1 MTKNAK
7 KLLEFLRKY
16 IEKNK
21 ISPNYEEMKEHMGL
35 KSKSSIFQYLEY
47 LEELGHI
54 KKDKLKSRSIE
65 LNSVIPFYNEI
76 SAGKPID
83 VINDQIEYIDVN
95 NFIKSDKANCIA
107 CKVHG
112 NSMESYGIFE
122 DDIIIVE
129 RVTNYNSNDIHAVQ
143 IDDSEITLKKI
154 KLIKDEIGDIIFVL
168 TCLCNQMEINLE
180 NCIIDSIEKKT
191 KRDSERHKKNKKLK

>member
-16 IEKNK
+16 IEENK

-65 LNSVIPFYNEI
+65 LNSVMPFYNEI

-83 VINDQIEYIDVN
+83 VLNDQIEYIDVN
-95 NFIKSDKANCIA
+95 NFIRSDKANCIA

-154 KLIKDEIGDIIFVL
+154 KLIKDEVEIFGDHKNFSSVRYEKDRVKIL
-168 TCLCNQMEINLE
+168 GKMINLVR
-180 NCIIDSIEKKT
+180 KY
-191 KRDSERHKKNKKLK
+191 

>member
-65 LNSVIPFYNEI
+65 LNNLIPFYNEI

-83 VINDQIEYIDVN
+83 ILNDQIEYIDVN
-95 NFIKSDKANCIA
+95 NFIKLNKAKCIA

-122 DDIIIVE
+122 EDIIILE
-129 RVTNYNSNDIHAVQ
+129 RVTNYNLNDIHAIQ
-143 IDDSEITLKKI
+143 IDDSEITLRKI
-154 KLIKDEIGDIIFVL
+154 KLIKDEVEIFGDHKNFSSVRYKKDRVKILGKMV
-168 TCLCNQMEINLE
+168 NLVR
-180 NCIIDSIEKKT
+180 KY
-191 KRDSERHKKNKKLK
+191 

>member
-7 KLLEFLRKY
+7 KLLKFLRKY

-65 LNSVIPFYNEI
+65 LNRVIPFYNEI

-83 VINDQIEYIDVN
+83 VLNDQIEYIDVN

-154 KLIKDEIGDIIFVL
+154 KLIKDEVEIFGDHKNFSSVRYEKDRVKIL
-168 TCLCNQMEINLE
+168 GKMINLVR
-180 NCIIDSIEKKT
+180 KY
-191 KRDSERHKKNKKLK
+191 

>member
-16 IEKNK
+16 IEKNM

-65 LNSVIPFYNEI
+65 LNSVIPFFNEI

-83 VINDQIEYIDVN
+83 VLNDQIEYIDVN
-95 NFIKSDKANCIA
+95 NFIKSDNANCIA

-154 KLIKDEIGDIIFVL
+154 KLIKDEIEIFGDHKNFSSVRYKKDRVKILGKMV
-168 TCLCNQMEINLE
+168 NLVR
-180 NCIIDSIEKKT
+180 KY
-191 KRDSERHKKNKKLK
+191 

>member
-65 LNSVIPFYNEI
+65 LNSVIPFFNEI

-83 VINDQIEYIDVN
+83 VLNDQIEYIDVN

-154 KLIKDEIGDIIFVL
+154 KLINDEIEIFGDHKNFSSVRYKKDRVKILGKMV
-168 TCLCNQMEINLE
+168 NLVR
-180 NCIIDSIEKKT
+180 KY
-191 KRDSERHKKNKKLK
+191 

>member
-83 VINDQIEYIDVN
+83 VLNDQIEYIDLN

-129 RVTNYNSNDIHAVQ
+129 KVTNYNSNDIHAVQ

-154 KLIKDEIGDIIFVL
+154 KLIKDEVEIFGDNKNFSSVRYKKDRVKILGKMV
-168 TCLCNQMEINLE
+168 NLVR
-180 NCIIDSIEKKT
+180 KY
-191 KRDSERHKKNKKLK
+191 

>member
-83 VINDQIEYIDVN
+83 VLSDQIEYIDVN

-154 KLIKDEIGDIIFVL
+154 KLIKDEVEIFGDHKNFSSVRYKKDRVKILGKMV
-168 TCLCNQMEINLE
+168 NLVR
-180 NCIIDSIEKKT
+180 KY
-191 KRDSERHKKNKKLK
+191 

>member
-83 VINDQIEYIDVN
+83 VLSDQTEYIDVN
-95 NFIKSDKANCIA
+95 NFIKSDKASCIA

-122 DDIIIVE
+122 DDIIILE

-154 KLIKDEIGDIIFVL
+154 KLIKNEVEIFGDHKNFSSVRYEKDRVKILGKMV
-168 TCLCNQMEINLE
+168 NLVR
-180 NCIIDSIEKKT
+180 KY
-191 KRDSERHKKNKKLK
+191 

>member
-21 ISPNYEEMKEHMGL
+21 ISPNYEEMKDHMGL

-65 LNSVIPFYNEI
+65 LNSVIPFFNEI

-83 VINDQIEYIDVN
+83 VLNDQIEYIDVN
-95 NFIKSDKANCIA
+95 NFIISDKANCIA

-154 KLIKDEIGDIIFVL
+154 KLIKNEVEIFGDHKNFSSVRYEKDRVKIL
-168 TCLCNQMEINLE
+168 GKMINLVR
-180 NCIIDSIEKKT
+180 KY
-191 KRDSERHKKNKKLK
+191 

>member
-16 IEKNK
+16 IEENK
-21 ISPNYEEMKEHMGL
+21 MSPNYEEMKEHMGL

-65 LNSVIPFYNEI
+65 LNSVIPFFNEI

-83 VINDQIEYIDVN
+83 VLNDQIEYIDVN

-122 DDIIIVE
+122 DDIIILE
-129 RVTNYNSNDIHAVQ
+129 RVSNYNSNDIHAVQ

-154 KLIKDEIGDIIFVL
+154 KIIKDEIEIFGDHKNFSSVRYKKDRVKILGKMV
-168 TCLCNQMEINLE
+168 NLVR
-180 NCIIDSIEKKT
+180 KY
-191 KRDSERHKKNKKLK
+191 

>member
-65 LNSVIPFYNEI
+65 LNSIIPFYNEI

-83 VINDQIEYIDVN
+83 VLNDQIEYIDVN

-107 CKVHG
+107 CKVNG

-122 DDIIIVE
+122 DDIIILE
-129 RVTNYNSNDIHAVQ
+129 RVTNYKSNDIHAVQ

-154 KLIKDEIGDIIFVL
+154 KLIKDEIEIFGDHKNFSSVRYKKDRVKILGKMV
-168 TCLCNQMEINLE
+168 NLVR
-180 NCIIDSIEKKT
+180 KY
-191 KRDSERHKKNKKLK
+191 

>member
-65 LNSVIPFYNEI
+65 LNSVIPFFNEI

-83 VINDQIEYIDVN
+83 VLNDQIEYIDVN

-154 KLIKDEIGDIIFVL
+154 KLIKDEIEIFGDHKNFSSVRYEKDRVKILGKMV
-168 TCLCNQMEINLE
+168 NLVR
-180 NCIIDSIEKKT
+180 KY
-191 KRDSERHKKNKKLK
+191 

>member
-65 LNSVIPFYNEI
+65 LNSVIPFFNEI
-76 SAGKPID
+76 SAGKPVD
-83 VINDQIEYIDVN
+83 VLNDQIEYIDVN

-129 RVTNYNSNDIHAVQ
+129 RVTNYNSSDIHAVQ

-154 KLIKDEIGDIIFVL
+154 KLIKDEVEIFGDHKNFSSVRYKKDRVKILGKMV
-168 TCLCNQMEINLE
+168 NLVR
-180 NCIIDSIEKKT
+180 KY
-191 KRDSERHKKNKKLK
+191 

>member
-65 LNSVIPFYNEI
+65 LNSVIPFFNEI

-83 VINDQIEYIDVN
+83 VLNDQIEYIDVN

-154 KLIKDEIGDIIFVL
+154 KLIKDEIAIFGDHKNFSSVRYKKDRVKILGKMV
-168 TCLCNQMEINLE
+168 NLVR
-180 NCIIDSIEKKT
+180 KY
-191 KRDSERHKKNKKLK
+191 

>member
-76 SAGKPID
+76 SAGKPMDIL
-83 VINDQIEYIDVN
+83 NDQIEYIDVN

-129 RVTNYNSNDIHAVQ
+129 RVINYNSNDIHAVQ

-154 KLIKDEIGDIIFVL
+154 KLIKDEIEIFGDHKNFSSVRYKKDRVKILGKMV
-168 TCLCNQMEINLE
+168 NLVR
-180 NCIIDSIEKKT
+180 KY
-191 KRDSERHKKNKKLK
+191 

>member
-21 ISPNYEEMKEHMGL
+21 ISPNYEEMKDHMGL

-83 VINDQIEYIDVN
+83 VLNDQIEYIDVN

-122 DDIIIVE
+122 DDIIILE

-154 KLIKDEIGDIIFVL
+154 KLIKDEVEIFGDHKNFSSVRYKKDRVKILGKMV
-168 TCLCNQMEINLE
+168 NLVR
-180 NCIIDSIEKKT
+180 KY
-191 KRDSERHKKNKKLK
+191 

>member
-16 IEKNK
+16 IQKNK

-83 VINDQIEYIDVN
+83 VLNDQIEYIDVN

-122 DDIIIVE
+122 DDIIILE
-129 RVTNYNSNDIHAVQ
+129 KVTNYNSNDIHAVQ

-154 KLIKDEIGDIIFVL
+154 KLIKDEIEIFGDHKNFSSVRYKKDRVKILGKMV
-168 TCLCNQMEINLE
+168 NLVR
-180 NCIIDSIEKKT
+180 KY
-191 KRDSERHKKNKKLK
+191 

>member
-21 ISPNYEEMKEHMGL
+21 ISPNYEEMKDHMGL

-65 LNSVIPFYNEI
+65 LNSVIPFFNEI

-83 VINDQIEYIDVN
+83 VLNDQIEYIDVN

-154 KLIKDEIGDIIFVL
+154 KLIKDEVEIFGDHKNFSSVRYKKDRVKILGKMV
-168 TCLCNQMEINLE
+168 NLV
-180 NCIIDSIEKKT
+180 
-191 KRDSERHKKNKKLK
+191 RRY

>member
-16 IEKNK
+16 IEENK
-21 ISPNYEEMKEHMGL
+21 ISPNYEEMKDHMGL

-65 LNSVIPFYNEI
+65 LNSVMPFYNEI

-83 VINDQIEYIDVN
+83 VLNDQIEYIDVN

-154 KLIKDEIGDIIFVL
+154 KLIKDEVEIFGDHKNFSSVRYKKDRVKILGKMV
-168 TCLCNQMEINLE
+168 NLVR
-180 NCIIDSIEKKT
+180 KY
-191 KRDSERHKKNKKLK
+191 

>member
-21 ISPNYEEMKEHMGL
+21 ISPNYEEMKDHMGL
-35 KSKSSIFQYLEY
+35 KSKSSIFQYLGY

-65 LNSVIPFYNEI
+65 LNSVIPFFNEI

-83 VINDQIEYIDVN
+83 VLNDQIEYIDVN

-154 KLIKDEIGDIIFVL
+154 KLIKDEVEIFGDHKNFSSVRYKKDRVKILGKMV
-168 TCLCNQMEINLE
+168 NLVR
-180 NCIIDSIEKKT
+180 KY
-191 KRDSERHKKNKKLK
+191 

>member
-16 IEKNK
+16 IERNK

-65 LNSVIPFYNEI
+65 LNSVIPFFNEI

-83 VINDQIEYIDVN
+83 VLNDQIEYIDVN

-154 KLIKDEIGDIIFVL
+154 KLIKDEIEIFGDHKNFSSVRYKKDRVKILGKMV
-168 TCLCNQMEINLE
+168 NLVR
-180 NCIIDSIEKKT
+180 KY
-191 KRDSERHKKNKKLK
+191 

>member
-54 KKDKLKSRSIE
+54 KKDKLKSSSIE

-83 VINDQIEYIDVN
+83 VLSDQIEYIDVN

-154 KLIKDEIGDIIFVL
+154 KLIKDEVEIFGDHKNFSSVRYEKDRVKILGKMV
-168 TCLCNQMEINLE
+168 NLVR
-180 NCIIDSIEKKT
+180 NY
-191 KRDSERHKKNKKLK
+191 

>member
-16 IEKNK
+16 IKKNK
-21 ISPNYEEMKEHMGL
+21 ISPNYEEMKAYMGL

-83 VINDQIEYIDVN
+83 VLGDQIEYIDVN

-122 DDIIIVE
+122 DDIIILE

-154 KLIKDEIGDIIFVL
+154 KLIKDEVEIFGDHKNFSSVRYKKDRVKILGKMV
-168 TCLCNQMEINLE
+168 NLVR
-180 NCIIDSIEKKT
+180 KY
-191 KRDSERHKKNKKLK
+191 

>member
-21 ISPNYEEMKEHMGL
+21 ISPNYEEMKEYMGL

-83 VINDQIEYIDVN
+83 VLNDQIEYIDVN

-107 CKVHG
+107 CKVNG

-129 RVTNYNSNDIHAVQ
+129 RVTNYNANDIHAVQ

-154 KLIKDEIGDIIFVL
+154 KLIKDEIEIFGDHKNFSSVRYKKDRVKILGKMV
-168 TCLCNQMEINLE
+168 NLVR
-180 NCIIDSIEKKT
+180 KY
-191 KRDSERHKKNKKLK
+191 

>member
-76 SAGKPID
+76 SAGNPID
-83 VINDQIEYIDVN
+83 FLNDQIEYIDVN

-154 KLIKDEIGDIIFVL
+154 KLIKDEIEIFGDHKNFSSVRYKKDRVKILGKMV
-168 TCLCNQMEINLE
+168 NLVR
-180 NCIIDSIEKKT
+180 KY
-191 KRDSERHKKNKKLK
+191 

>member
-83 VINDQIEYIDVN
+83 VLNDQIEYIDLN

-129 RVTNYNSNDIHAVQ
+129 KVTNYNSNDIHAVQ

-154 KLIKDEIGDIIFVL
+154 KLIKDEVEIFGDNKNFSSVRYNKDRVKILGKMV
-168 TCLCNQMEINLE
+168 NLVR
-180 NCIIDSIEKKT
+180 KY
-191 KRDSERHKKNKKLK
+191 

>member
-65 LNSVIPFYNEI
+65 LNSVIPFYYEI

-83 VINDQIEYIDVN
+83 VLNDQIEYIDVN

-154 KLIKDEIGDIIFVL
+154 KLIKDEIEIFGDHKNFSSVRYKKDRVKILGKMV
-168 TCLCNQMEINLE
+168 NLVR
-180 NCIIDSIEKKT
+180 KY
-191 KRDSERHKKNKKLK
+191 

>member
-16 IEKNK
+16 IEENK

-83 VINDQIEYIDVN
+83 VLNDQIEYIDVN

-154 KLIKDEIGDIIFVL
+154 KLIKDEIEIFGDHKNFSSVRYKKDRVKILGKMV
-168 TCLCNQMEINLE
+168 NLVR
-180 NCIIDSIEKKT
+180 KY
-191 KRDSERHKKNKKLK
+191 

>member
-21 ISPNYEEMKEHMGL
+21 ISPNYEEMRDHMGL

-65 LNSVIPFYNEI
+65 LNSVMPFYNEI

-83 VINDQIEYIDVN
+83 VLNDQIEYIDVN
-95 NFIKSDKANCIA
+95 NFIRSDKANCIA

-154 KLIKDEIGDIIFVL
+154 KLIKDEIEIFGDHKNFSSVRYKKDRVKILGKMV
-168 TCLCNQMEINLE
+168 NLVR
-180 NCIIDSIEKKT
+180 KY
-191 KRDSERHKKNKKLK
+191 

>member
-65 LNSVIPFYNEI
+65 LNSVIPFFNEI

-83 VINDQIEYIDVN
+83 VLNDQIEYIDVN

-154 KLIKDEIGDIIFVL
+154 KLIKDEVEIFGDHKNFSSVRYDKDRVKILGKMV
-168 TCLCNQMEINLE
+168 NLVR
-180 NCIIDSIEKKT
+180 KY
-191 KRDSERHKKNKKLK
+191 

>member
-21 ISPNYEEMKEHMGL
+21 ISPNYEEMKDHMGL

-83 VINDQIEYIDVN
+83 VLNDQIEYIDVN

-122 DDIIIVE
+122 DDIIILE

-154 KLIKDEIGDIIFVL
+154 KLIKGEIEIFGDHKNFSSVRYKKDRVKILGKMV
-168 TCLCNQMEINLE
+168 NLVR
-180 NCIIDSIEKKT
+180 KY
-191 KRDSERHKKNKKLK
+191 

>member
-83 VINDQIEYIDVN
+83 IINDQIEYIDVN

-154 KLIKDEIGDIIFVL
+154 KLIKDEVEIFGDHKNFSSVRYKKDRVKILGKMV
-168 TCLCNQMEINLE
+168 NLVR
-180 NCIIDSIEKKT
+180 KY
-191 KRDSERHKKNKKLK
+191 

>member
-16 IEKNK
+16 IKKNK

-83 VINDQIEYIDVN
+83 FLSDQIEYIDVN

-154 KLIKDEIGDIIFVL
+154 KLIKDEIEIFGDHKNFSSVRYKKDRVKILGKMV
-168 TCLCNQMEINLE
+168 NLVR
-180 NCIIDSIEKKT
+180 K
-191 KRDSERHKKNKKLK
+191 H

>member
-21 ISPNYEEMKEHMGL
+21 ISPNYEEMRDHMGL

-65 LNSVIPFYNEI
+65 LNSVIPFFNEI

-83 VINDQIEYIDVN
+83 VLNDQIEYIDVN

-122 DDIIIVE
+122 DDIIILE

-154 KLIKDEIGDIIFVL
+154 KLIKDEVEIFGDHKNFSSVRYKKDRVKILGKMV
-168 TCLCNQMEINLE
+168 NLVR
-180 NCIIDSIEKKT
+180 KY
-191 KRDSERHKKNKKLK
+191 

>member
-83 VINDQIEYIDVN
+83 ILNDQIEYIDVN

-122 DDIIIVE
+122 DDIIILE

-154 KLIKDEIGDIIFVL
+154 KLIKDEVEIFGDHKNFSSVRYEKDRVKILGKMV
-168 TCLCNQMEINLE
+168 NL
-180 NCIIDSIEKKT
+180 IRKY
-191 KRDSERHKKNKKLK
+191 

>member
-65 LNSVIPFYNEI
+65 LNSVIPFYNDI

-83 VINDQIEYIDVN
+83 VLNDQIEYIDVN

-129 RVTNYNSNDIHAVQ
+129 RVTNYNSNDIHALQ

-154 KLIKDEIGDIIFVL
+154 KLIKDEVEIFGDHKNFSSVRYEKDRVKILGKMV
-168 TCLCNQMEINLE
+168 NLVR
-180 NCIIDSIEKKT
+180 KY
-191 KRDSERHKKNKKLK
+191 